1 MVDPSKVSTGRRQ
14 YRYYD
19 LIMVGFVTVLI
30 CANLLAPAK
39 VALLLGVSFGVGN
52 VFFPVSYIF
61 GDVLTEVYGYSR
73 ARRAIWAGFGALIF
87 AMLMSQVVFR
97 LPVDPG
103 EPLNEELQPAIQTLF
118 ANTPRIVIA
127 SIVAFLVG
135 DFVNAYVMAK
145 MKIWTNGRWLW
156 TRTIG
161 STIVGQGADT
171 LIFYPLAFAFVYKGD
186 ATFAKVI
193 LFNWLF
199 KVGVEVVMTPATY
212 KMCSWLKVKE
222 NEDVFDRDTNFN
234 PFHLKE

>member
-30 CANLLAPAK
+30 CANLIAPAK

-52 VFFPVSYIF
+52 VFFPISYIF

-87 AMLMSQVVFR
+87 AMLMSQMVFR
-97 LPVDPG
+97 LPADPG
-103 EPLNEELQPAIQTLF
+103 EPFNQELQPAIQTLF
-118 ANTPRIVIA
+118 ADTPRIVIA

-161 STIVGQGADT
+161 STIVGQGADS
-171 LIFYPLAFAFVYKGD
+171 LIFYPLAFAFVWEGETL
-186 ATFAKVI
+186 ATVI
-193 LFNWLF
+193 LVNWLF
-199 KVGVEVVMTPATY
+199 KVGVEALMTPATY
-212 KMCSWLKVKE
+212 GVCSWLKVKE
-222 NEDVFDRDTNFN
+222 SEDAFDRDTNFN
-234 PFHLKE
+234 PFHLKV

>member
-30 CANLLAPAK
+30 CANLIAPAK

-52 VFFPVSYIF
+52 VFFPISYIF

-97 LPVDPG
+97 LPADPG
-103 EPLNEELQPAIQTLF
+103 EPFNQELQPAIQTLF
-118 ANTPRIVIA
+118 ADTPRIVIA

-161 STIVGQGADT
+161 STIVGQGADS
-171 LIFYPLAFAFVYKGD
+171 LIFYPLAFAFVWEGETL
-186 ATFAKVI
+186 ATVI
-193 LFNWLF
+193 LVNWLF
-199 KVGVEVVMTPATY
+199 KVGVEALMTPATY
-212 KMCSWLKVKE
+212 GVCSWLKVKE
-222 NEDVFDRDTNFN
+222 NEDAFDRDTNFN
-234 PFHLKE
+234 PFHLKV

>member
-1 MVDPSKVSTGRRQ
+1 MEDSSTATTGRRQ

-30 CANLLAPAK
+30 CSNLLAPGK

-52 VFFPVSYIF
+52 VFFPISYIF

-73 ARRAIWAGFGALIF
+73 ARRAIWAGFAALIF

-103 EPLNEELQPAIQTLF
+103 EPLNDELQPAIQALF

-135 DFVNAYVMAK
+135 DFINAYVMAK

-161 STIVGQGADT
+161 STILGQGADT
-171 LIFYPLAFAFVYKGD
+171 LIFYPLAFAFVYQGD
-186 ATFAKVI
+186 NTLAKVI
-193 LFNWLF
+193 LVNWLL
-199 KVGVEVVMTPATY
+199 KVGVEALMTPATY
-212 KMCSWLKVKE
+212 KMCSWLKAKE
-222 NEDVFDRDTNFN
+222 NEDAFDRDTNFN
-234 PFHLKE
+234 PFHVKV